1 MSIFCR
7 KFTCQVALT
16 NSSTSS
22 KSPVLFVAFASILCP
37 LPQNVG
43 LNMYHGS
50 DCYWIH
56 TATWSMAISL
66 KRVAC
71 CKNPFCAFMSSFVEL
86 HQVNMKIPNHFMKGL
101 LLLGI
106 FQNASTNRLIVCCFF
121 FGGQPVSLCGGPQK
135 TKKSTIEVLDLLLGY
150 PSASDSQCWTTFS
163 CDRWNLMNNCVIYSL
178 FSATFL

>member
-7 KFTCQVALT
+7 KFPCQVALT

-43 LNMYHGS
+43 FNMYHGS
-50 DCYWIH
+50 DCYRIH
-56 TATWSMAISL
+56 TAPWSMAISL

-71 CKNPFCAFMSSFVEL
+71 FQPLLCKCRVLLNCIRSTWKFQTTSL
-86 HQVNMKIPNHFMKGL
+86 KRL

-121 FGGQPVSLCGGPQK
+121 FGGQPVSLCSGPKK